1 VVHWSNMFIYAQ
13 PKVPSL
19 IWLDNNMHREIE
31 EKKKYIYLVLEDGP
45 DGIPFG

>member
-1 VVHWSNMFIYAQ
+1 MFIYAQ

-31 EKKKYIYLVLEDGP
+31 EKKKYTLY
-45 DGIPFG
+45 